1 MSRKAFAIWF
11 AIFILLQWLLTSPLV
26 GIHSIIELFLS
37 MVIIAIMLS
46 NILGIVF
53 AGLICY
59 KQIPEIWSYIF
70 HRSQWLE
77 ANFLGVNPSD
87 INYDLVFWL
96 RDVLPLF
103 IVLII
108 VLHLFFCGKRC
119 KTIGISA
126 WWILVPLYNPFVL
139 LFRK

>member
-59 KQIPEIWSYIF
+59 KQIPEIWSYLF
-70 HRSQWLE
+70 NRSQWLE

-87 INYDLVFWL
+87 INYGLFFWL
-96 RDVLPLF
+96 HDVLPLV
-103 IVLII
+103 IVLVIM
-108 VLHLFFCGKRC
+108 LHLFLCGKRC